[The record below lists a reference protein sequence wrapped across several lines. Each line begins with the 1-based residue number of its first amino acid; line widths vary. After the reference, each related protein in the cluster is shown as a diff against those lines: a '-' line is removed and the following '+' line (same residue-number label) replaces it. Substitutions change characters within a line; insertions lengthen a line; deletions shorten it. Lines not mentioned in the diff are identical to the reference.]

1 MDVIYEDK
9 SILVCYKQAGIATQT
24 RNIGEKDM
32 ESEISNYL
40 KDKGESSEI
49 HVVHRLDQP
58 VEGVMVFAKTKYAAN
73 KLSKQIAEHS
83 FKKRYY
89 AIITRESFPEDGTL
103 VDYLVKDS
111 RTNLSKVV
119 KESDPRAKKAEL
131 QYHTVDQWDDK
142 KVLDIE
148 LHTGRHHQIRTQLA
162 SRTAPILGDVKY
174 GGVSTGHSL
183 ALCSWFIS
191 FTHPTTGE
199 SVTFT
204 CKPKGED
211 FQDSKVVG

>member
-58 VEGVMVFAKTKYAAN
+58 VEGVMVFAKTKDAAN

-131 QYHTVDQWDDK
+131 Q
-142 KVLDIE
+142 
-148 LHTGRHHQIRTQLA
+148 
-162 SRTAPILGDVKY
+162 
-174 GGVSTGHSL
+174 
-183 ALCSWFIS
+183 
-191 FTHPTTGE
+191 
-199 SVTFT
+199 
-204 CKPKGED
+204 
-211 FQDSKVVG
+211 